1 MPAPY
6 NCWFWR
12 AECQPGK
19 AEATTVA
26 RQKAVNLV
34 VLMLSWL
41 HMKRPTRCPPGLSP
55 HTRLSRKQWGIIQR
69 FEAQLKG
76 VELVGMVGPT
86 EMGRTAAK
94 MEGLDSILHDLF
106 VRACSLT
113 KDSYTAHSPD
123 AQPRVSAAESIEP
136 QRRDGCV
143 VVGRM
148 QQGTPMLAKDIETE
162 RLSFPKGLPE
172 FNPEKFFDGVHKTVF
187 VDPIS
192 LAIPPDQSEGL
203 PPRVQVRASH
213 EQVLQLLHFLD
224 EHHRLRLVPKSKVFT
239 PEELLT
245 SQGRAP
251 RGNLAAGIVID
262 DAVFAEQI
270 PANQPAESSD
280 GVRRL
285 DTLCEEY
292 VQEGLTAHPRKTFRG
307 HTQAEFW
314 GVAVDGETGM
324 LRTNP
329 KRLLPLLELTTRVAV
344 LGYASVGLLEVGAP
358 GASPHVDIL
367 KLSPSLVQEL
377 WTLVILGPICVV
389 DLKAQSL
396 DEVFLSDASVE
407 KKASVRAPL
416 SKHLAKEFQ
425 RHCLARGTWSRLLSP
440 WQSWLRQ
447 HELMNE
453 FEELPEGVPLVSH
466 PLWLVL
472 AQALQ
477 FRLHH
482 CKQAMGRRH
491 INLLEMEAVLEVEH
505 KLAQRLCDKRYLL
518 GSDSQV
524 VLAALVKGRSS
535 SPSLNRLLQSSLA
548 VLLGSG
554 LYGNYG
560 YVPSLANVG
569 DDPTRD
575 QPIRLP
581 ARSLP
586 PWWDAAE
593 AGDFTLMDEWL
604 ASVGYDPLKLA
615 GIPCSGSEKFDV
627 QRAQEELLDPLYDV
641 QKPERM
647 AIFADALSSVSRPE
661 GLVGTVSQALQSS
674 AGVVSENKRE
684 QEPESQTTRT
694 EKKPEG
700 KNEPRPYFQAVW
712 VLAILPPRSIFT
724 SSEELPGIR
733 GESPCCHENS
743 RSPLLSE
750 RAQQLLRALPVCQ
763 FFAPG
768 GRRARPGQNLL
779 DEQVQKSIFD
789 LLEAGAF
796 LGAGAAPGCCSFSR
810 AITPAVRDHQH
821 PFGRAPLSEHM
832 TRKVQQGNGHAAF
845 VLKVILF
852 CLKHQLVY
860 WVENPDGSWL
870 WLLPPWVES
879 GIARAERA
887 YRFDMCRYQTPWR
900 KRTRILT
907 NTRFAGVR
915 EICQGGHSH
924 QFLRGRSSL
933 HRCCWTKVAQ
943 TYPMSLSRRL
953 AFEMGRAAGLRRD
966 EVGRL
971 DVAACAK
978 SSSPRIG
985 EAQNPGP
992 RRAHRAPA
1000 LRDPGDLESV
1010 VLVGQGTRALQRRIW
1025 ENFDRWLH
1033 DKYSEDT
1040 CRQVFLCPSLAV
1052 QVLRNYGLHVSQRG
1066 GRLYEL
1072 RHLLVLAQQKFPL
1085 LRPSMAPAW
1094 QLVSQWEEL
1103 EPVCHRRPLPEALYK
1118 ALVSLAIYWD
1128 WKRFAGCLILAVEGI
1143 ARIGEVLRARR
1154 ADLVLPADLFDDR
1167 VASVFLRVQKPKTH
1181 RRGKGRVQ
1189 HVKVE
1194 DAQIAKVLQHVFGD
1208 LHDSLLL
1215 FPLSAASFRTRWEKL
1230 LNALEV
1236 PSAFRP
1242 TPSSVRGGGAILA
1255 YKRGEAIPSILWR
1268 MRLVSQMTLESYLQE
1283 LAAESFLAKL
1293 PETTKLRIRFAAS
1306 YYLPALKSLG

>member
-1 MPAPY
+1 
-6 NCWFWR
+6 
-12 AECQPGK
+12 
-19 AEATTVA
+19 
-26 RQKAVNLV
+26 
-34 VLMLSWL
+34 ML
-41 HMKRPTRCPPGLSP
+41 C
-55 HTRLSRKQWGIIQR
+55 
-69 FEAQLKG
+69 
-76 VELVGMVGPT
+76 
-86 EMGRTAAK
+86 
-94 MEGLDSILHDLF
+94 
-106 VRACSLT
+106 
-113 KDSYTAHSPD
+113 
-123 AQPRVSAAESIEP
+123 
-136 QRRDGCV
+136 
-143 VVGRM
+143 
-148 QQGTPMLAKDIETE
+148 
-162 RLSFPKGLPE
+162 
-172 FNPEKFFDGVHKTVF
+172 
-187 VDPIS
+187 
-192 LAIPPDQSEGL
+192 
-203 PPRVQVRASH
+203 
-213 EQVLQLLHFLD
+213 
-224 EHHRLRLVPKSKVFT
+224 
-239 PEELLT
+239 
-245 SQGRAP
+245 
-251 RGNLAAGIVID
+251 
-262 DAVFAEQI
+262 
-270 PANQPAESSD
+270 
-280 GVRRL
+280 
-285 DTLCEEY
+285 
-292 VQEGLTAHPRKTFRG
+292 
-307 HTQAEFW
+307 
-314 GVAVDGETGM
+314 
-324 LRTNP
+324 
-329 KRLLPLLELTTRVAV
+329 LLEEI
-344 LGYASVGLLEVGAP
+344 YAAQRGRDRE
-358 GASPHVDIL
+358 DIL

-661 GLVGTVSQALQSS
+661 GLGSLAEKRATNQKNHEKTPEGRNEPRPTHLVASGQVAPPAKNCCSSGRSGLGLVGTSCTAPKTGVGTVSQALQSS

-700 KNEPRPYFQAVW
+700 KNEPRPYFQAVGSKQ
-712 VLAILPPRSIFT
+712 VAPPAGLGLGDPPPAAIFT

-768 GRRARPGQNLL
+768 GRRARPGFLPKRKGFLDLYSGKAGVARQLSKQYKVWVVTFDFTHGASQNLL

-907 NTRFAGVR
+907 NTRLAGVR

-924 QFLRGRSSL
+924 QVLRGRSSL

-953 AFEMGRAAGLRRD
+953 AFEMGRAAGLRCD

-1052 QVLRNYGLHVSQRG
+1052 QVLRNYGLHVYQRG